1 MSRVQNKL
9 LPQNVLV
16 GGLLLVVMLA
26 GGYFRFMSP
35 NWDEY
40 TLWHPDE
47 RHMTNV
53 ASKLGGPLS
62 FTDADIPAQQ
72 AYCLEQYPA
81 TGGVGGFFDARCSTW
96 NPNNAGEGLYVYGT
110 LPQFAV
116 RIGAESLREATSDP
130 YWTSYYGVRH
140 VGRLLSALAE
150 MGVLFTVFL
159 IGLHLHGKW
168 MGLLAALLYAFL
180 PFSIQQAHFWTAD
193 ATANF
198 FVAMTLFWAVKIQK
212 GGGFVS
218 YVFAGLAV
226 GGTLA
231 SRVNAAPVV
240 GLVILAAGLTALP
253 LLDQQMSWGERSRW
267 LVRPMIGLVLAGF
280 AALLIFRFTQPY
292 AFMGPGFFGLIPNQ
306 RWLQDIG
313 EAQTFVS
320 GTWDAPPN
328 WQWVGRTPYIFP
340 LSNMIL
346 WGMGIAVGLAGWIAF
361 AWSLWRLIRG
371 KSGALLNILLVVWVL
386 FYFGW
391 LGRIWVMTMRYYLPV
406 YPALTLLAA
415 WLLVEL
421 VRRAD
426 AANGRVRMIA
436 ARGLLGAA
444 AVFTILW
451 GLMFTNIYRQMF
463 APAQSTYWMMQ
474 NVPADFS
481 MQIEGVD
488 SPLINVP
495 VVNRFGGEDTPIEQL
510 ASYFD
515 SAVPFTQQFVAP
527 ADGVITQVHA
537 PHLGDPMDDAGTE
550 TLRVLIGE
558 GQTNAILATGTLVA
572 NLSREGHPLGNAY
585 DIALESPLTVRAG
598 EIYSFT
604 VEAIEGGPF
613 ISSGPVYAWE
623 GDWDET
629 SLPKVCNL
637 PPGVVVGSQPGPTSI
652 PLNECQGTSLWE
664 GHLLPQK
671 LQIYWDDEVK
681 HDLMVRV
688 LDTSDYLVISTN
700 RRYDT
705 HTRNPNRWPMTNRFY
720 EALFGEQLG
729 FELVQTFQETY
740 EFGPLRISDQHL
752 PFFDS
757 PRWLNEFE
765 AEEAFHV
772 YDHPAVMIFRKT
784 EAYSPQQTVAILDAV
799 PLTTVNTAFPYTC
812 PNDEIAPGLP
822 ANLYYCSPDFIG
834 MVNADSI
841 TVSRVPTALG
851 FPPDLAQTQYSNGTW
866 SARFDSQSMVNTQSV
881 VTIIGWWLTIMAFG
895 WVVWPLLFM
904 MFPALAD
911 RGYSFAKAAGLVVIS
926 WTAWFLSSV
935 RVPMWSREGL
945 LAIMAVFAIC
955 SLIVIVRN
963 RIVFGEFV
971 RAYFGRIL
979 AIEVITLVAFLAF
992 LAVRLTNPDL
1002 WHEYFGGEKPMDFAY
1017 FNGVLRSTV
1026 FPPIDP
1032 WHTGGYINYY
1042 YYGFVVVGAP
1052 VLVLGVVPSIAY
1064 NLIIPTLFA
1073 LTGIGAFSVAF
1084 NLVSAFKGKTR
1095 VALQSETGESD
1106 SISVSSAARPT
1117 IIARMGNP
1125 WLAGISA
1132 FLLAVVLGNLHTPS
1146 VFVNEGLL
1154 RLGGFGQPA
1163 VIQQQLMADYREQNG
1178 TDAAGEVLNQLT
1190 QQAADS
1196 AASPFQSLLRG
1207 IQRLT
1212 AGDELSVAANRWY
1225 WAATRVLSETPG
1237 GGGNAIAEFPYF
1249 TFLYG
1254 DLHAH
1259 MISMPMMFL
1268 VMVFLLHEVL
1278 AARHDGRRI
1287 MWLGLA
1293 LVFGGLVAGLLRA
1306 TNTWDWITFMLLGV
1320 LGLGFAWWLTI
1331 QQLTRRNLISLALRV
1346 GAFVVASFLLVLPY
1360 TTWFAS
1366 AYDSARLSEQPRT
1379 DLWQYLTVYGLF
1391 LFLLVSFLVLESVR
1405 WLRDVRVRVLRGQAM
1420 MVFGG
1425 LIVLVVIL
1433 VAVLVLTLL
1442 GLPFITSDRGIAVP
1456 ATPVTLLAV
1465 PLLLWIA
1472 VLFLRQ
1478 GQSREV
1484 RYILAL
1490 AGLAISLSLGVEYVV
1505 LDGDIGRQNTV
1516 FKFYLQAWLLLS
1528 VVGGAS
1534 VAWLVQSSR
1543 RWAVFDRWVWYPVL
1557 LLLVMAAGAYPFA
1570 ASRGRAQDRMLP
1582 ELPRTLSDIPLTLN
1596 GMDYMQYAWLLEGDS
1611 GIAQIEQSLVRYPLA
1626 EDYQMIRW
1634 LQENVTG
1641 TPTIMEGQSDREYR
1655 WQARMAIYTGLPNV
1669 TGWRFHQT
1677 QQRSID
1683 PLPRLVDQ
1691 RVANVNSF
1699 YTTRDI
1705 PTAWRILQHY
1715 DVQYVIVGRLE
1726 QAWYPAA
1733 GLAKFDQMVEQGL
1746 LNVAYQFGESTIYVV
1761 NQDTQLALGEEL
1773 AGGR

>member
-1 MSRVQNKL
+1 
-9 LPQNVLV
+9 
-16 GGLLLVVMLA
+16 
-26 GGYFRFMSP
+26 
-35 NWDEY
+35 
-40 TLWHPDE
+40 
-47 RHMTNV
+47 
-53 ASKLGGPLS
+53 
-62 FTDADIPAQQ
+62 
-72 AYCLEQYPA
+72 LEQYPG

-110 LPQFAV
+110 LPQFIV
-116 RIGAESLREATSDP
+116 RSGAESLREATGDP

-140 VGRLLSALAE
+140 VGRLLSAFAE

-168 MGLLAALLYAFL
+168 TGLLAALLYAFL

-198 FVAMTLFWAVKIQK
+198 FVTMTIFWAVKIQK
-212 GGGFVS
+212 GGGFAS
-218 YVFAGLAV
+218 YLFAGLAV
-226 GGTLA
+226 GATLA
-231 SRVNAAPVV
+231 SRVNAVPVV

-267 LVRPMIGLVLAGF
+267 LARPIIGLLLAGI
-280 AALLIFRFTQPY
+280 AAVLLFRVMQPY
-292 AFMGPGFFGLIPNQ
+292 AFMGPGFFGILPNP

-313 EAQTFVS
+313 EAQSFVS

-340 LSNMIL
+340 LGNMIL
-346 WGMGIAVGLAGWIAF
+346 WGMGVAVGVAAWVAF

-371 KSGALLNILLVVWVL
+371 RNGALLNILLVVWVL
-386 FYFGW
+386 VYFGW
-391 LGRIWVMTMRYYLPV
+391 LGRIWVMTMRYYLPI
-406 YPALTLLAA
+406 YPALTVLAA

-436 ARGLLGAA
+436 ARSLLGSAA
-444 AVFTILW
+444 AFTVLW

-474 NVPADFS
+474 NVSADFS
-481 MQIEGVD
+481 MQIEGVAV
-488 SPLINVP
+488 PLINIP
-495 VVNRFGGEDTPIEQL
+495 VVNRYGGEDTPLEQL
-510 ASYFD
+510 ATYFD
-515 SAVPFTQQFVAP
+515 AAAPFTQNFVAP
-527 ADGVITQVHA
+527 ADGVITRVHA
-537 PHLGDPMDDAGTE
+537 PHLGDPMDDAETE
-550 TLRVLIGE
+550 TIRVLIGE
-558 GQTNAILATGTLVA
+558 GQSNAILATGTLVA
-572 NLSREGHPLGNAY
+572 NLSREDHALGNAY
-585 DIALESPLTVRAG
+585 DIALESPITVRAG
-598 EIYSFT
+598 ETYSFT

-623 GDWDET
+623 GDWDEV

-637 PPGVVVGSQPGPTSI
+637 PAGTLVGDQPAPSNV

-664 GHLLPQK
+664 GHLIPQK
-671 LQIYWDDEVK
+671 LQIYWEDEVK
-681 HDLMVRV
+681 RDLMGRV
-688 LDTSDYLVISTN
+688 LDSSDYIVISTN

-705 HTRNPNRWPMTNRFY
+705 HTRNPNRWPMTDRFY
-720 EALFGEQLG
+720 DALFGGQLG
-729 FELVQTFQETY
+729 FELIQTFQETY
-740 EFGPLRISDQHL
+740 EFGPFRISDQHL
-752 PFFDS
+752 PFYDS
-757 PRWLNEFE
+757 PGWLNEFE

-784 EAYSPQQTVAILDAV
+784 EAYSPEQTVAILDAV
-799 PLTTVNTAFPYTC
+799 PLTAVNTAFPYTC

-822 ANLYYCSPDFIG
+822 ANLYYCSPDIIG
-834 MVNADSI
+834 MVNQDSL
-841 TVSRVPTALG
+841 TVSRVPTALQ
-851 FPPDLAQTQYSNGTW
+851 FPPEVAQTQYDNGTW
-866 SARFDSQSMVNTQSV
+866 SARFNSQSAVNTQSV

-895 WVVWPLLFM
+895 WVIWPLLFM

-911 RGYSFAKAAGLVVIS
+911 RGYSFAKVAGLVVIS
-926 WTAWFLSSV
+926 WSAWFLSSA
-935 RVPMWSREGL
+935 RVPMWSREGIV
-945 LAIMAVFAIC
+945 AIMVFTALC
-955 SLIVIVRN
+955 SLIVIIRN
-963 RIVFGEFV
+963 RSVFIVYLRSHFRQMV
-971 RAYFGRIL
+971 V
-979 AIEVITLVAFLAF
+979 IELITLAAFLAF

-1042 YYGFVVVGAP
+1042 YFGFVVVGAP

-1073 LTGIGAFSVAF
+1073 LTGMGAFSVAF
-1084 NLVSAFKGKTR
+1084 NLVSAFKAKTR
-1095 VALQSETGESD
+1095 IAVPKETEESGFMTEG
-1106 SISVSSAARPT
+1106 SSARPT
-1117 IIARMGNP
+1117 IISRMGNP

-1132 FLLAVVLGNLHTPS
+1132 LLLAVVLGNLHTPS
-1146 VFVNEGLL
+1146 VLVNEGIL

-1163 VIQQQLMADYREQNG
+1163 IVQQQLMADYQEQNG
-1178 TDAAGEVLNQLT
+1178 VDASGEALNLIV
-1190 QQAADS
+1190 QQASDS
-1196 AASPFQSLLRG
+1196 AASPLQSLVRG
-1207 IQRLT
+1207 FQRLS

-1237 GGGNAIAEFPYF
+1237 GGGNAIAEFPFF

-1268 VMVFLLHEVL
+1268 VVVFLLHEVL
-1278 AARHDGRRI
+1278 VAQQDRRRI

-1320 LGLGFAWWLTI
+1320 LGLGFAWWVTI
-1331 QQLTRRNLISLALRV
+1331 KQITRRNLISLALRV
-1346 GAFVVASFLLVLPY
+1346 GTFVVASFLLVLPY

-1379 DLWQYLTVYGLF
+1379 DLWQYVTVYGLF
-1391 LFLLVSFLVLESVR
+1391 LFLLISFLFLETVR
-1405 WLRDVRVRVLRGQAM
+1405 WLRDVHVRALRGQAL

-1425 LIVLVVIL
+1425 GIILLVVLIVVV
-1433 VAVLVLTLL
+1433 VLTLI
-1442 GLPFITSDRGIAVP
+1442 GLPFVTTDRGIALP
-1456 ATPVTLLAV
+1456 ATPVTLLAA

-1472 VLFLRQ
+1472 VLFLRR
-1478 GQSREV
+1478 GQSREI

-1490 AGLAISLSLGVEYVV
+1490 AGLAVSLSLGVEYVV

-1543 RWAVFDRWVWYPVL
+1543 RWTVFDRWVWYPL
-1557 LLLVMAAGAYPFA
+1557 LLILVFVAGMYPFA
-1570 ASRGRAQDRMLP
+1570 ASRGRAQDRMVP
-1582 ELPRTLSDIPLTLN
+1582 DLPRTLSDIPFTLN
-1596 GMDYMQYAWLLEGDS
+1596 GMDFMQYAWLLEGDS
-1611 GIAQIEQSLVRYPLA
+1611 GIAQIDQALVRYPL
-1626 EDYQMIRW
+1626 EDDYQLIRW
-1634 LQENVTG
+1634 LQENVVG

-1655 WQARMAIYTGLPNV
+1655 WQARIAIYTGLPNV

-1715 DVQYVIVGRLE
+1715 NVQYVIVGRLE
-1726 QAWYPAA
+1726 QAWYPAG

-1746 LNVAYQFGESTIYVV
+1746 LNVVYQFGESTIYGV
-1761 NQDTQLALGEEL
+1761 NPETQLALGEEL
-1773 AGGR
+1773 ASGR